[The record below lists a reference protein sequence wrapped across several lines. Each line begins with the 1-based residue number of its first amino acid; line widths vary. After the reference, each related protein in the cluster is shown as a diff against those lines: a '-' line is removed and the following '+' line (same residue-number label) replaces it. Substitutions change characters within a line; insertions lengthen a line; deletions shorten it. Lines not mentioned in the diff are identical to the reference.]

1 MARLSYST
9 FNNFVFVAPIAI
21 NLSSYDKFGPFH
33 EPSIMVTACICER
46 AEATAS
52 VAPGPSSVED
62 TFIGG
67 LQCCIGKSSVPSLV
81 SCSVNSHVSEFT
93 KFPLFHDVLKM
104 TLKPRIAPG
113 THVLFTVYDVN
124 TKSGHVLSKISK
136 TFFKQSDVRPL
147 KQVIGYAFT
156 PIDGGASNPASDLE
170 LPLFRELPAGYTSMT
185 PAALEQYR
193 ILPSETPFN
202 VSLNYQSTI
211 QPKHPQLIQF
221 FREYSSFI
229 RIMDMFVS
237 LKKRNTNVSIESVD
251 MNLLQTTKQIED
263 SLSDL
268 TGSPNEALHH
278 YFPTLC
284 NQILCIVSGSLQILA
299 YESYQMESDSPDCRN
314 EGHRVKAAV
323 GDQKSDY
330 TALEESY
337 VLKSILHRQRVFS
350 EIHPGSGMWLTL
362 ADTALQSLAGIF
374 TQIERSHSAESA
386 ANSSSN
392 MKARLFL
399 CSSKY
404 AFYID

>member
-21 NLSSYDKFGPFH
+21 NLSSYDKFGAFH
-33 EPSIMVTACICER
+33 EPSVMVSACICER
-46 AEATAS
+46 AQATAS
-52 VAPGPSSVED
+52 AVPASVSPSGIDQYTFVE
-62 TFIGG
+62 G

-81 SCSVNSHVSEFT
+81 SCSVNSHVAEFT

-124 TKSGHVLSKISK
+124 SKSGHVLSKVSQ
-136 TFFKQSDVRPL
+136 TLFKHSDVRPL

-156 PIDGGASNPASDLE
+156 SIDGGVSNPASDLD
-170 LPLFRELPAGYTSMT
+170 LPLFRELPADYTSLT
-185 PAALEQYR
+185 PEALEQYR
-193 ILPSETPFN
+193 ILPSEFPLH

-229 RIMDMFVS
+229 RIMDLFGS
-237 LKKRNTNVSIESVD
+237 LKKRDTNVSIESVD
-251 MNLLQTTKQIED
+251 MTLLQTTKRIED
-263 SLSDL
+263 SLSAL

-284 NQILCIVSGSLQILA
+284 NQILCIVSGSLQILS
-299 YESYQMESDSPDCRN
+299 YESVKIDADDPSRRDSGLPIV
-314 EGHRVKAAV
+314 VKV
-323 GDQKSDY
+323 DDQKSEY

-337 VLKSILHRQRVFS
+337 FLKSTLYRQRVFS
-350 EIHPGSGMWLTL
+350 ELHPGSGMWLTL
-362 ADTALQSLAGIF
+362 ADTAFQSLAGIF
-374 TQIERSHSAESA
+374 TQIERSHSMGSTA
-386 ANSSSN
+386 ASSS
-392 MKARLFL
+392 
-399 CSSKY
+399 SSSMMV
-404 AFYID
+404 